1 MKPLCWDIAHLDL
14 LQNMRSLLQTPKLIL
29 KKISF
34 FSTKYKNEWKKCKFW
49 RQKNQNKYFYKN
61 KKVEIDVG
69 KILFPKKEP
78 YGANKSNKYFIGYNV
93 NDVVRPLFMKI
104 PQMVGHDRCFDSNNT
119 MSFKVTDKNC

>member
-69 KILFPKKEP
+69 KILVPKKEP
-78 YGANKSNKYFIGYNV
+78 YGANKSIKYFIGYNV
-93 NDVVRPLFMKI
+93 NDVVRPLCIKI
-104 PQMVGHDRCFDSNNT
+104 PQMVGHVRCFYSNNT